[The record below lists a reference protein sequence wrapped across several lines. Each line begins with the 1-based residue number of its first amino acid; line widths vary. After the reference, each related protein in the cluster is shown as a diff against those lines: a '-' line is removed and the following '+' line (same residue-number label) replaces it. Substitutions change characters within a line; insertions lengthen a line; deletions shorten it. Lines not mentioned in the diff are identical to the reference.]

1 MTRLQ
6 MFLIRNTANKVS
18 LVIATVITTAL
29 LLTPTVG
36 HSESLNQALSS
47 AYENNPQLMA
57 EQAKLRATDEEVAKA
72 QSGYRPTVT
81 LNGEVGSV
89 DTETK
94 PSSFADGSTSPYG
107 YSVQLTQPLFRGF
120 RTINGV
126 RQAKAGVMAGRA
138 GLKSVEQSI
147 LLDAVSAYMNVVS
160 QSAVLKLQS
169 KNLSVLSEQL
179 KATQDRFS
187 VGEVT
192 TTDVAQA
199 RASRSAAVSSLN
211 LARANLNTAGAEYQ
225 RIIGHMP
232 KVLGRPGSIHKYLP
246 RTQTEAIQL
255 GVATHPS
262 IEQAIFTEK
271 AARHNVNVLRGERLP
286 VVNLEAQ
293 YSQNFDGSPLTD
305 EQESGSIYARATVPL
320 YQGGVVYAKIRQ
332 AKHVVVQR
340 RAELTQARQLVR
352 SNVISA
358 WGQLQAARALIVA
371 NNVAVKANRTALT
384 GVREEEKV
392 GQRTILDVL
401 DAEQD
406 YLNSQ
411 VTLITSRRDVVV
423 AEYNLLTTM
432 GRLMITNLPVS
443 AVIYDPVDNFSRV
456 DRRWRGSDINN
467 VELDDTRIL
476 HAEYGFLRHEAYK

>member
-6 MFLIRNTANKVS
+6 MFLIRNTANTVS
-18 LVIATVITTAL
+18 LVIAAVITTAL

-432 GRLMITNLPVS
+432 GRLMVTNLPVS
-443 AVIYDPVDNFSRV
+443 AVVYDPVDNFSRV